1 MSLKKQDVPFE
12 PAESGTHA
20 CSYSRQFFVIFMI
33 ILLSSGIISTQPLF
47 TDSYKDSLHEE
58 IMQRLVAFCNSQLSK
73 SAPEPVKN
81 QNNTR

>member
-1 MSLKKQDVPFE
+1 MCHLSLLKQVHMPVAIVD
-12 PAESGTHA
+12 S
-20 CSYSRQFFVIFMI
+20 FFVIFMI

-81 QNNTR
+81 QNNIR